1 MIDMNEEA
9 PSDMSSGIP
18 GMIYTLRQY
27 YDKALAEMSAVD
39 QISRAAN
46 TSARTWKRKK
56 VDPAYENALTAI
68 SAGSGNVE
76 MQAGD
81 MISNING
88 VQASAAANVA
98 EDAVGTSSAVNQS
111 LGAAQ
116 TIAQTGA
123 GHGSS
128 LGEAKESV
136 SEGQLF
142 PKH

>member
-1 MIDMNEEA
+1 MIDMNEET

-76 MQAGD
+76 MQAARNETSKTAGRSTQYGQRATSLYQD
-81 MISNING
+81 SVHVYYLG
-88 VQASAAANVA
+88 RKGLDVLAAGRRA
-98 EDAVGTSSAVNQS
+98 E
-111 LGAAQ
+111 
-116 TIAQTGA
+116 
-123 GHGSS
+123 
-128 LGEAKESV
+128 
-136 SEGQLF
+136 
-142 PKH
+142 